1 VAVRSS
7 LRLVLPAISLTLA
20 IALILV
26 IVLRT
31 HGGSSSRSSTHTGSP
46 AGSFAGAP
54 FPPAVHAHDFT
65 LTDQRG
71 RRVSLSAYRG
81 QVVALAFLSTHCRA
95 CVLMAQQ
102 VRGALDELASRPTY
116 GRGTAD
122 GALLVMFVSTNS
134 RADTR
139 ASVRR
144 FLADTSLSGRVLYL
158 TGSEARLQPIWR
170 AYRIPPPIVD
180 RYPIRGTRRDRRSA
194 SVGKSASEAATT
206 VLLIGPSGNERV
218 GFGLE
223 QVTPESLSHDIRL
236 LRDGR
241 TTPSS

>member
-1 VAVRSS
+1 M
-7 LRLVLPAISLTLA
+7 
-20 IALILV
+20 
-26 IVLRT
+26 
-31 HGGSSSRSSTHTGSP
+31 
-46 AGSFAGAP
+46 
-54 FPPAVHAHDFT
+54 
-65 LTDQRG
+65 
-71 RRVSLSAYRG
+71 
-81 QVVALAFLSTHCRA
+81 VVAIAFLSTHCRA

-122 GALLVMFVSTNS
+122 GALLVIFVSTNP
-134 RADTR
+134 RADTKT
-139 ASVRR
+139 SVKR

-158 TGSEARLQPIWR
+158 TGSQAQLQPIWR
-170 AYRIPPPIVD
+170 AYRITPP
-180 RYPIRGTRRDRRSA
+180 SA
-194 SVGKSASEAATT
+194 GKSASEAATT

-241 TTPSS
+241 ATPSS